1 MIKWNADKDK
11 LLQSERGYSYKEI
24 AVKLVNNDIIDII
37 ENQNFPN
44 QMIFV
49 MEIGNYIYA
58 VSFVMDWIDV
68 FLNTIYPGRKLMKKY
83 RG

>member
-1 MIKWNADKDK
+1 MIKWNDDKSK
-11 LLQSERGYSYKEI
+11 FLQFERGVSFEEI
-24 AVKLVNNDIIDII
+24 AVKLADNDIIDII

-49 MEIGNYIYA
+49 MEINEYIYA
-58 VSFVMDWIDV
+58 VPFVMDGIDV
-68 FLNTIYPGRKLMKKY
+68 FLKTIYPSRKLMKKY